1 MVRPDARSRAPRA
14 GPGAIRRRAD
24 RDGDAKMA
32 DLTVKGAASSNRI
45 GKKPPTGPAA
55 TTARPGRNA
64 AGTRK
69 DLTTNGSRR
78 EVIRK
83 AAAAGAHGDVS
94 MREARTTPRG
104 TLVDLTIDGWKLSRA
119 ANNSDAG
126 FKSLVQW
133 LEKKASMRLGKRNT
147 RINKSRLDADTVTIS
162 VPSADASAYERMNGY
177 DWAGAKLTIKRVGGS
192 GSQSN
197 HSPASSSG
205 AEQTKAMLRGVLERR
220 WNPETK
226 FLDLSALGT
235 DAELQASDMF
245 GKASTTQKF
254 FPALMKVL
262 DLSFNSTKERDEA
275 IEGVSLASND
285 LEDLKIVSTLS
296 QSLPNLINLDLS
308 HNKFATLASLE
319 IWRHRFKKLQ
329 HLIVF
334 GNPIE
339 QNEPNAAAEIISW
352 FKNLRMLN
360 QVQVRSEEDIKNQ
373 NNVANIPF
381 PIRTPHFQDEDGIV
395 EAFIRNWFAGFDAD
409 RPALAR
415 MYYDEHSEFSIAL
428 NTQAPRDP
436 LDAGKPQTQ
445 EWASY
450 IHGSRNLKKLTQLPA
465 RQKRLL
471 RGTQAIIDG
480 FAGLPKS
487 QHPDLA
493 TEPQKWMIEAHLQP
507 GIPDPINNTPGGVD
521 GFFMSIHG
529 EFTEPETGK
538 MRSCDHAVYIGPG
551 GSTGVRVV
559 SHTITIRAYGGT
571 QAFQATAG
579 ASTPP
584 MPAAD
589 AATSDGLPQ
598 LPAHLNIEMAEQMC
612 AELTKRTGLTL
623 GLSHQCLTTA
633 NWDFD
638 AALAVFQTHK
648 ASLPATSYIGGVPLM

>member
-1 MVRPDARSRAPRA
+1 MVRPDTKSRAPRG

-32 DLTVKGAASSNRI
+32 DLSVKGAASSSKI

-55 TTARPGRNA
+55 TRPGRNP
-64 AGTRK
+64 AGTKRDVHSGSVRR
-69 DLTTNGSRR
+69 DLM
-78 EVIRK
+78 RK
-83 AAAAGAHGDVS
+83 AAAQGDVS
-94 MREARTTPRG
+94 MRDTRVAPRG
-104 TLVDLTIDGWKLSRA
+104 LVELTIEGWKSSKA
-119 ANNSDAG
+119 AKNSDGG
-126 FKSLVQW
+126 FKSLIQW
-133 LEKKASMRLGKRNT
+133 LEKKASMRLGRRDT
-147 RINKSRLDADTVTIS
+147 RIKKSRLDADAVVIS
-162 VPSADASAYERMNGY
+162 VPSVDATAYERMNGY
-177 DWAGAKLTIKRVGGS
+177 DWAGAKLTVQRVGGA
-192 GSQSN
+192 GKESN
-197 HSPASSSG
+197 SPMNG
-205 AEQTKAMLRGVLERR
+205 AAEETKAMLRGVLERR
-220 WNPETK
+220 WKPETK
-226 FLDLSALGT
+226 FLDLSALGA
-235 DAELQASDMF
+235 DAELQATGIF
-245 GKASTTQKF
+245 GTTSTTQKF

-262 DLSFNSTKERDEA
+262 ELSFSSTKERDEA

-296 QSLPNLINLDLS
+296 QCLPNLVNLDLS

-319 IWRHRFKKLQ
+319 TWRHKFKKLQ
-329 HLIVF
+329 HLIVS

-339 QNEPNAAAEIISW
+339 QSEPNAAAEIISW

-373 NNVANIPF
+373 NNVANLPF

-395 EAFIRNWFAGFDAD
+395 EGFIRNWFAGFDRD
-409 RPALAR
+409 RPALAQ
-415 MYYDEHSEFSIAL
+415 MYYDEHSELSFAL

-436 LDAGKPQTQ
+436 LDIHKPQAQ
-445 EWASY
+445 EWAYY

-465 RQKRLL
+465 RQKRLS
-471 RGTQAIIDG
+471 RGTRAVMDT
-480 FAGLPKS
+480 FAGLPTSK
-487 QHPDLA
+487 HPDLA
-493 TEPQKWMIEAHLQP
+493 TEPQKWLIEAHLQP

-538 MRSCDHAVYIGPG
+538 IRSCDHAVYIGPG

-559 SHTITIRAYGGT
+559 SHTITIRAYGGI

-579 ASTPP
+579 VHTPP

-598 LPAHLNIEMAEQMC
+598 LPAHITIEVAEQMC

-623 GLSHQCLTTA
+623 GLSHQCLMTA

-638 AALAVFQTHK
+638 AALVMFLSHK
-648 ASLPATSYIGGVPLM
+648 ASLPPASYIGGVPLI